1 MAKRKRN
8 SKEVSIEKILDVA
21 FLFYATKPYEKVVL
35 EELAKHTNITSG
47 GILYHFKSKNALFT
61 QMCDKFL
68 LEETSLF
75 LKLEKYEN
83 TTFNEYIEQY
93 LSVLKKQ
100 KHKAKELGVDN
111 LNKALINITNQALF
125 YYPEFTEKGQKW
137 IELQIK
143 QWEKMLIK
151 AMNKGDIR
159 CNIDI
164 EKVSQLFETTYCGLS
179 YSSIAFENG
188 IDLNELKNL
197 FVFIY
202 DSLKAK

>member
-1 MAKRKRN
+1 MAKKIRN
-8 SKEVSIEKILDVA
+8 SKEDSIEKILDVA
-21 FLFYATKPYEKVVL
+21 FMFYATKPYEKVVL

-83 TTFNEYIEQY
+83 STFNEYIEQY

-100 KHKAKELGVDN
+100 KHKAKVLGVDN

-125 YYPEFTEKGQKW
+125 YYPEFTAKGQKW
-137 IELQIK
+137 IELQIE

-151 AMNKGDIR
+151 AMNKGEIR
-159 CNIDI
+159 SNIDI
-164 EKVSQLFETTYCGLS
+164 EKVSQLFETTYCGVS
-179 YSSIAFENG
+179 YTSIASENG

-202 DSLKAK
+202 DSLKVN